1 MTTANERKENETIV
15 VECELEAPLEKVWR
29 ALTVPELAAAW
40 LDAPDGNAAGASYEV
55 LDALPFSRVRYAWHD
70 AGTTEPNTLVTVELS
85 PQPDGGTWFRLTHSA
100 EKAPRAAANFNGPP
114 LARAA

>member
-1 MTTANERKENETIV
+1 MTPADEQKESETIV
-15 VECELEAPLEKVWR
+15 VECVLEAPLEKVWR

-40 LDAPDGNAAGASYEV
+40 LDAPGGDAPDASYEV

-70 AGTTEPNTLVTVELS
+70 AGANEPDTLVTVELS

-100 EKAPRAAANFNGPP
+100 EKVPRPAANFNGPP